1 MSHAAHCDCELCQ
14 FSRRIVSDEAQRQTL
29 ALFDELERVR
39 RRLRLLRSTV
49 DDEVAEIC
57 ARIGE
62 FIGARH

>member
-1 MSHAAHCDCELCQ
+1 MSHAAHCDCERCQ

-29 ALFDELERVR
+29 ALFDELERVS
-39 RRLRLLRSTV
+39 RRLRLLQSTV
-49 DDEVAEIC
+49 DDEVSAIC